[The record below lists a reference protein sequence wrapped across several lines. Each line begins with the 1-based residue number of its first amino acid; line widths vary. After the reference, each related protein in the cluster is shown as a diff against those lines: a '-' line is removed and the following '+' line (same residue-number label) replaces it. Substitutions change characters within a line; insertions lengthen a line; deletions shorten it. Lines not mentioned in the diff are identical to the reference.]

1 MLRIVPTLDI
11 DVLKITIKTLQIST
25 EQVRNSMKQLYTH
38 NYGLVILAAGNSSRM
53 GQPKQLIKYHN
64 KSFLQH
70 AVDEANMAT
79 NNKTMVVT
87 GANRDLLEVELRQ
100 LPVHVIYNEQWETG
114 IASSISNGVAALYK
128 IFPYLYG
135 IIICVCDQP
144 FVSSPLLNK
153 LIEQYKQGHKGIVAS
168 HYHDTLGVPVLFGKK
183 YFDALLALKGDEDI
197 QTLLNEYTDDIE
209 QIEFEQGN
217 IDINTMQDYEALL
230 NSNKDVA

>member
-1 MLRIVPTLDI
+1 
-11 DVLKITIKTLQIST
+11 
-25 EQVRNSMKQLYTH
+25 MKQIHTH
-38 NYGLVILAAGNSSRM
+38 NYGLIILAAGNSSRM

-70 AVDEANMAT
+70 VVDEANTAT

-114 IASSISNGVAALYK
+114 IASSISSGVAALYK

-135 IIICVCDQP
+135 IIISVCDQP
-144 FVSSPLLNK
+144 FVSSALFNK
-153 LIEQYKQGHKGIVAS
+153 LIEQYKKGHKGIVAC
-168 HYHDTLGVPVLFGKK
+168 HYHHTLGVPVLFGKK
-183 YFDALLALKGDEDI
+183 YFDALLALKGTEDS
-197 QTLLNEYTDDIE
+197 QTLLSQFADDIE
-209 QIEFEQGN
+209 QIAFEQGN
-217 IDINTMQDYEALL
+217 IDINTMRDYETLL